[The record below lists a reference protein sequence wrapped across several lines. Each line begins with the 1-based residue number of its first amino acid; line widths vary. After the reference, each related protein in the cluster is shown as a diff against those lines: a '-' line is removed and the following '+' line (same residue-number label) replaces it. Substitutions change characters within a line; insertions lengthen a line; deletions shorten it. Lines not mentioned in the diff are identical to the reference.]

1 MKSTFK
7 KSALSVLAVTLSGM
21 AGSIVAQTND
31 SAQDDTGSDEGL
43 EEIVVVGIRGALTNA
58 LVEKRTADNIKEVI
72 QAEDIGKLP
81 DQNLAE
87 VLENVTGIQITRA
100 TGVGTGV
107 QIRGTGANRVE
118 VNGVSTVSA
127 GNGRSGISF
136 EDLPASL
143 IASVEVTKVP
153 TAKTIEGSV
162 GGTINLRTLRG
173 LDLSERVLAFRSQ
186 SENSDLADATSPRFS
201 GTFGDNWSTS
211 AGDFGFVV
219 SASYSEQDVAS
230 FNPRFDRDRE
240 VLPGSGRL
248 SEEAYPFLR
257 TQFLDQQLTNQ
268 EYETFN
274 YTSSLEFAPGDE
286 LRFYLDATFND
297 QTRAQQSARA
307 FFSGTGSNAVVDNT
321 TNTSFE
327 TIDLGTIDGP
337 NGPLVLGEVQAVLT
351 GVLGVG
357 VLPNGGIDSNLRT
370 SGQTGSR
377 ETDSSVFA
385 LGGEWARDRL
395 EVRAEAAYSKSDSIY
410 PNLTSTIDFIN
421 PNGPQPAQ
429 GRSLDNG
436 IPAIFDASGRTLQFG
451 IAPGLAETPTTAEL
465 LDPANYALR
474 QVGQGLSTNDNTELA
489 LRLEGLYDTS
499 DSMPFF
505 SSIEAGIRW
514 NENTALNNDVSART
528 NFTNA
533 TRSFFRPTGELFAS
547 VLTPGPDNFNAAD
560 GRSLYVPHYLIVDPA
575 IAFNSP
581 NQVLD
586 ALNDAIL
593 ASNALKGVNYAT
605 LDVPST
611 QLAAFFDIEETT
623 TAAFVQGNF
632 DVEAG
637 DTPVRGNIG
646 VRWISTDI
654 NSVGN
659 NVVNDVVESQSV
671 SGGSYDFFLPRLNV
685 VVETTDSLLIRGGI
699 ARDLRRPNFD
709 TLSTSVAFPGG
720 ASSAVRVGNPELEP
734 ETVWSYDISAEY
746 YLSNSSFLSLGFF
759 HKERTNLF
767 AIETEFPA
775 EPTGSDGQI
784 ERDITPPCEEGG
796 IFNPV
801 ADRNV
806 WSSTQGVGICVP
818 IATTFNVS
826 GDTTQTGVEVAFQ
839 YDLSQ
844 FEDRIGWLSGFGFI
858 GNYTFQETGGSA
870 NEYRL
875 ANGDAN
881 ALNDVLGRTDADG
894 STATL
899 DDDVVRELITLTSL
913 SRNAYN
919 ATLYYDGFGVNFRA
933 RYTWRSDFRTNQFIS
948 FNMPRIVDDRAQL
961 NASVSYAINDNFT
974 VGIEGINLLR
984 EDRTQWCVNDN
995 ALLCSQGLTDRRLI
1009 VGLSGR
1015 F

>member
-1 MKSTFK
+1 MNCRFTNTCLTAAVVAFSGFAG
-7 KSALSVLAVTLSGM
+7 SAL
-21 AGSIVAQTND
+21 AQTID
-31 SAQDDTGSDEGL
+31 PPQI
-43 EEIVVVGIRGALTNA
+43 EEIVVQGIRGALTNA
-58 LVEKRTADNIKEVI
+58 LVEKRGADNIKEVI

-100 TGVGTGV
+100 AGVGTGV

-143 IASVEVTKVP
+143 IGSVEVTKVP

-173 LDLSERVLAFRSQ
+173 LALNERVLAFRAQ
-186 SENSDLADATSPRFS
+186 MENSDLADARSPRIS
-201 GTFGDNWSTS
+201 GTFGDNWSTG
-211 AGDFGFVV
+211 AGEIGLVV
-219 SASYSEQDVAS
+219 SASYAEQDVAS
-230 FNPRFDRDRE
+230 FDPRFDRDRV

-248 SEEAYPFLR
+248 SEESFPFLR

-268 EYETFN
+268 EYETYN
-274 YTSSLEFAPGDE
+274 LTSSVEFAPNEE
-286 LRFYLDATFND
+286 LNLYFDATLND

-327 TIDLGTIDGP
+327 TINLGSIEGP
-337 NGPLVLGEVQAVLT
+337 NGPLHLGEVQAVLT

-370 SGQTGSR
+370 TGNTSSR
-377 ETDSSVFA
+377 ETKSSVFA
-385 LGGEWARDRL
+385 FGGEWARDRL
-395 EVRAEAAYSKSDSIY
+395 EIRAEAAYSNSDTLY
-410 PNLTSTIDFIN
+410 PNLTTTIDFIN
-421 PNGPQPAQ
+421 PKGPQPAQ
-429 GRSLDNG
+429 GKSADNG
-436 IPAIFDASGRTLQFG
+436 IPAIFDATGRTLQFG

-474 QVGQGLSTNDNTELA
+474 QVGQGLSTNDNTETA
-489 LRLEGLYDTS
+489 IRLDGLYDTS
-499 DSMPFF
+499 ESIPIF

-514 NENTALNNDVSART
+514 NKNTALNDDVGDRT

-533 TRSFFRPTGELFAS
+533 STAFFRPTGDLFANI
-547 VLTPGPDNFNAAD
+547 LTAGPNNFNAAD
-560 GRSLYVPHYLIVDPA
+560 DRSLYVPDYLIVDPA
-575 IAFNSP
+575 IAFNDP
-581 NQVLD
+581 ARVVN
-586 ALNDAIL
+586 ALNEAIL
-593 ASNALKGVNYAT
+593 ASNTANGVNYAT
-605 LDVPST
+605 LDEPST
-611 QLAAFFDIEETT
+611 QLSAFFDIEETT
-623 TAAFVQGNF
+623 SAAFVQGNF
-632 DVEAG
+632 EFDAG
-637 DTPVRGNIG
+637 VTPVRGNIG

-659 NVVNDVVESQSV
+659 NVVNDVVESQNV
-671 SGGSYDFFLPRLNV
+671 SKGSYDFFLPRLNV
-685 VVETTDSLLIRGGI
+685 VLEPTENLLIRGGI
-699 ARDLRRPNFD
+699 ARDIRRPNFD
-709 TLSTSVAFPGG
+709 ALSTSVSFPGG
-720 ASSAVRVGNPELEP
+720 ASVAVQVGNPELEP
-734 ETVWSYDISAEY
+734 ETVWSYDLSAEY
-746 YLSNSSFLSLGFF
+746 YFSDVSFVSLGLF

-775 EPTGSDGQI
+775 EPTGPDGQI
-784 ERDITPPCEEGG
+784 ERDISPPCEAGG

-806 WSSTQGVGICVP
+806 WSSIQGVGICVP
-818 IATTFNVS
+818 LATTFNVS
-826 GDTTQTGVEVAFQ
+826 GDTTQSGVEVAFQ
-839 YDLSQ
+839 YDLSA

-870 NEYRL
+870 KEYRL

-881 ALNDVLGRTDADG
+881 ALNHLLGRTDANQ
-894 STATL
+894 STPSL
-899 DDDVVRELITLTSL
+899 DDDVVRERITLANL

-919 ATLYYDGFGVNFRA
+919 ATVFYDKNDVSFRA
-933 RYTWRSDFRTNQFIS
+933 RYTWRSNYKANRFVS

-961 NASVSYAINDNFT
+961 NMSLSYAIRENIT
-974 VGIEGINLLR
+974 VGIDAINLLR
-984 EDRTQWCVNDN
+984 EDKTEWCVNDN
-995 ALLCSQGLTDRRLI
+995 ALLCSQGLTDRRII
-1009 VGLSGR
+1009 VGLSAQ

>member
-1 MKSTFK
+1 MKSSINK
-7 KSALSVLAVTLSGM
+7 ALLRTVVVALSGM
-21 AGSIVAQTND
+21 AGSAIAQSDGSSQND
-31 SAQDDTGSDEGL
+31 TDALDE
-43 EEIVVVGIRGALTNA
+43 VVVKGIRGALTNA

-87 VLENVTGIQITRA
+87 VLENVTGVQITRA
-100 TGVGTGV
+100 AGVGTGV

-173 LDLSERVLAFRSQ
+173 LDLTERVVAFRAQ
-186 SENSDLADATSPRFS
+186 VEDSDLADATSPRFS
-201 GTFGDNWSTS
+201 GTFGDKWSTS
-211 AGDFGFVV
+211 AGDIGFVF

-230 FNPRFDRDRE
+230 FDPRFDRDRE

-248 SEEAYPFLR
+248 SEEPFPFLR

-274 YTSSLEFAPGDE
+274 YTSSIEFAPSDA
-286 LRFYLDATFND
+286 LKFYFDATFND

-307 FFSGTGSNAVVDNT
+307 FFSGTGSNAVVDAT

-327 TIDLGTIDGP
+327 TVDLGGIDGP
-337 NGPLVLGEVQAVLT
+337 NGPLDLGDVQTVLT

-370 SGQTGSR
+370 SGQTSSR
-377 ETDSSVFA
+377 KTESTVFA
-385 LGGEWARDRL
+385 FGGEWAKDNL
-395 EVRAEAAYSKSDSIY
+395 EIRAEVAHSESDTIL
-410 PNLTSTIDFIN
+410 PNLTTTIDFIN
-421 PNGPQPAQ
+421 PNGPQPAL
-429 GRSLDNG
+429 GESVDNG
-436 IPAIFDASGRTLQFG
+436 VPAIFDASGRTLQFG
-451 IAPGLAETPTTAEL
+451 IAPGLAETPTSAEL

-474 QVGQGLSTNDNTELA
+474 QVGQGLSTNDNAETA
-489 LRLEGLYDTS
+489 IRLEGLYDTS
-499 DSMPFF
+499 ESLPFF
-505 SSIEAGIRW
+505 SSIEAGLRW
-514 NENTALNNDVSART
+514 SENTAVNNRVGDNT

-533 TRSFFRPTGELFAS
+533 TTAFFRPTGDLFS
-547 VLTPGPDNFNAAD
+547 GILTPGPDNFNAAD
-560 GRSLYVPHYLIVDPA
+560 GRALYVPNYLIVNPA
-575 IAFNSP
+575 TAFNDP
-581 NQVLD
+581 TTVID

-593 ASNALKGVNYAT
+593 ASNALNGVNYAT
-605 LDVPST
+605 LDAPST
-611 QLAAFFDIEETT
+611 QLTAFFDIEERT
-623 TAAFVQGNF
+623 TALYVQGNF
-632 DVEAG
+632 DFEAG
-637 DTPVRGNIG
+637 NTPVRGNIG
-646 VRWISTDI
+646 VRWIDTDI

-659 NVVNDVVESQSV
+659 NVVNDVVESQIVAKS
-671 SGGSYDFFLPRLNV
+671 SYDFFLPRLNV
-685 VVETTDSLLIRGGI
+685 VVEATDNLLFRGGI
-699 ARDLRRPNFD
+699 ARDIRRPDFD
-709 TLSTSVAFPGG
+709 NLSTSIAFPGG
-720 ASSAVRVGNPELEP
+720 ASVAVQVGNPALEP

-746 YLSNSSFLSLGFF
+746 YISNSSFVSLGFF

-767 AIETEFPA
+767 ATDTEFPA
-775 EPTGSDGQI
+775 EPTGPDGQI

-818 IATTFNVS
+818 LASTFNVS
-826 GDTTQTGVEVAFQ
+826 GDTTQTGVELAFQ
-839 YDLSQ
+839 YDLSE
-844 FEDRIGWLSGFGFI
+844 FESEIGWLAGFGFI
-858 GNYTFQETGGSA
+858 GNYTYQDTGGSA
-870 NEYRL
+870 REYRL

-881 ALNDVLGRTDADG
+881 ALNDVLGRTDTDQ

-899 DDDVVRELITLTSL
+899 DDDVVEQLITLTNL
-913 SRNAYN
+913 SKNAYN
-919 ATLYYDGFGVNFRA
+919 MTLYYDMFDLNFRA
-933 RYTWRSDFRTNQFIS
+933 RYTWRSDFITNQFIS
-948 FNMPRIVDDRAQL
+948 FNTPRVVDDRAQL

-974 VGIEGINLLR
+974 VGVEGINLLR

-995 ALLCSQGLTDRRLI
+995 ALLCSQGLTDRRVI
-1009 VGLSGR
+1009 VGVSGQ